1 MSDKPIEL
9 FASRAERYP
18 EPTQSDVALGATR
31 AALAAI
37 PIVGGSVTELMSL
50 VITPAVVRRRDQ
62 WLKDLA
68 DGLDQLEAKV
78 DGFQISVLQ
87 DNEAFVSAVIE
98 ASKAAVGTHKREKH
112 EALRNALLNI
122 ALRRTPDED
131 QQQIFVRYIDELTAW
146 HIKFLAL
153 FEDPPKLLAARVI
166 RNSYYIGA
174 GSQVLEDVYPEL
186 AGKRELYDQIAAD
199 LDARGLIGGTA
210 FLHGSMSAQ
219 GMVSKRTT
227 ALADAFL
234 AFISE
239 PPELHRSS

>member
-1 MSDKPIEL
+1 LSDKPIEL

-18 EPTQSDVALGATR
+18 EPSQSDVALGATR

-50 VITPAVVRRRDQ
+50 VITPSVVRRRDQ

-68 DGLDQLEAKV
+68 DGLDQLEAKI
-78 DGFQISVLQ
+78 DDFQVSDLQ

-98 ASKAAVGTHKREKH
+98 ASKTAVATHKREKH

-122 ALRRTPDED
+122 ALLRTPDED
-131 QQQIFVRYIDELTAW
+131 QQQIFLRYIEELTAW

-153 FEDPPKLLAARVI
+153 FENPPRLLATRGI
-166 RNSYYIGA
+166 RNNYYIGA

-199 LDARGLIGGTA
+199 LDARGLIAGTA

-239 PPELHRSS
+239 PLELHRPS